1 MITQDFI
8 VIKKRLPEV
17 YKTAQ
22 DIKNQHEYI
31 PGYKPSKII
40 ETKEDGR
47 LIIERTAE
55 MDGKIMKWK
64 SMAEFDENKTIK
76 FEQLEGK
83 LKGMKINWLFEETGE
98 ETKVTIIHD
107 FKLKIP
113 LLGWF
118 AERFIAKPKID
129 RITRN
134 VLTGLKN
141 KLGGIIS

>member
-31 PGYKPSKII
+31 PGYKPSKIV
-40 ETKEDGR
+40 ETKKDGKMV
-47 LIIERTAE
+47 IERIAE

-113 LLGWF
+113 IAGWF
-118 AERFIAKPKID
+118 AEKFIAKPKID
-129 RITRN
+129 KITRN
-134 VLTGLKN
+134 VLHGLKN
-141 KLGGIIS
+141 KVESM

>member
-31 PGYKPSKII
+31 PGYKPSKIV

-64 SMAEFDENKTIK
+64 SIAEFDENKTIK

-83 LKGMKINWLFEETGE
+83 LKGMKINWL
-98 ETKVTIIHD
+98 
-107 FKLKIP
+107 P
-113 LLGWF
+113 C
-118 AERFIAKPKID
+118 
-129 RITRN
+129 
-134 VLTGLKN
+134 
-141 KLGGIIS
+141 